1 MPCST
6 QPGAKRAFTLIELLV
21 VIAIIAILAA
31 ILFPVFQKVRE
42 NARRTVCTSNM
53 KQFALSILM
62 YAQDN
67 DEGLM
72 PGSIDSWCV
81 GPKAMAMNPGLSD
94 PSLVPGLGRGPHVFL
109 KGYGASQGMYA
120 CPDDSGIGSVAANLP
135 GQDKTG
141 VSNVSA
147 SLTNMQGA
155 SYADAYG
162 HSYKFTKENYSI
174 MGCNAAGTVCYGG
187 IALKAADLLDPLGS
201 PAGTDGNGNPYY
213 TPNNST
219 PQLPPNVM
227 TLNYFSNP
235 AMTKMMRDQNCPWD
249 APFGASVAGQSVW
262 HSGGGN
268 WGFADGHVKFLN
280 YTDKVATGKNDGK
293 TVYETNRFCDGPT
306 GAPFAGSSDPCNSA
320 GMVRNTP

>member
-1 MPCST
+1 MRSP
-6 QPGAKRAFTLIELLV
+6 QKRGFTLIELLV

-62 YAQDN
+62 YANDN

-72 PGSIDSWCV
+72 PASVDAWCI
-81 GPKAMAMNPGLSD
+81 GPVTARTYGLTE
-94 PSLVPGLGRGPHVFL
+94 RGPHVFL

-120 CPDDSGIGSVAANLP
+120 CPDDTGIGTDPANNA
-135 GQDKTG
+135 GQDKTISFAG
-141 VSNVSA
+141 YVMPGGTSF
-147 SLTNMQGA
+147 
-155 SYADAYG
+155 ADAYG
-162 HSYKFTKENYSI
+162 HSYKFTKENYSVT
-174 MGCNAAGTVCYGG
+174 GCSAAGLCYGG
-187 IALKAADLLDPLGS
+187 IKLKAGDLLVSLGT
-201 PAGTDGNGNPYY
+201 PTGTDSLGHASF
-213 TPNNST
+213 TPGT
-219 PQLPPNVM
+219 GTQFPPNVM

-249 APFGASVAGQSVW
+249 APPIKLLPAGQSTW

-280 YTDKVATGKNDGK
+280 YSDKTGATGTGI
-293 TVYETNRFCDGPT
+293 VEGNRFCDGPT
-306 GAPFAGSSDPCNSA
+306 GAPFAGSTEACNSA
-320 GMVRNTP
+320 GMVRSAP